1 MMQKADMPAA
11 AGLSRGQ
18 FGLAHLFGLT
28 TIAAGA
34 AALVAWFGP
43 GTLLTSGCVL
53 VAWLNLCGLFN
64 RLHSGTRQATML
76 WCAWAIFLISFA
88 LPSIAVLGPVLGWGA
103 AWVVLMAP
111 VDMLRGVRGFD
122 FSFLWCLWMDA
133 ANLLGVLLPVLVWR
147 VGRGQGQWLG
157 SAFCL
162 AMVSTGTVLWDNAML
177 VGYYVWCASFLM
189 ALVALPVKT
198 KTFLAMLAA
207 VALWAAVVAWNGWA

>member
-43 GTLLTSGCVL
+43 GTLLTSACVL
-53 VAWLNLCGLFN
+53 VAWLNLCGMFN

-76 WCAWAIFLISFA
+76 WCAWAMFLISFA

-103 AWVVLMAP
+103 AWFALTAP
-111 VDMLRGVRGFD
+111 VEALRDAKRIEPEL
-122 FSFLWCLWMDA
+122 LWFLWMDA
-133 ANLLGVLLPVLVWR
+133 ANLLGALLPVLVWR
-147 VGRGQGQWLG
+147 VGRGRGEWLG

-162 AMVSTGTVLWDNAML
+162 AMVSTGTVLWSNAML
-177 VGYYVWCASFLM
+177 VGYYVWCGSFLL
-189 ALVALPVKT
+189 ALAALPLRT
-198 KTFLAMLAA
+198 KTFVAMLGA
-207 VALWAAVVAWNGWA
+207 VALIVAVDAWYRWQ